1 MSRFEVIDVV
11 NDPGV
16 PGRSG
21 DDRFGYDPGAGTAW
35 VLDGATDVTDLKPF
49 PRAES
54 GAAWVAEALSGR
66 LMLAPGPDQPASD
79 YWHDVLVDV
88 RTRAARESEVALD
101 SLPPEARPIAAG
113 VWMRALPGSN
123 QVEFAWLG
131 DCLALVGLAGGVETI
146 GTPEKADEETETARR
161 LLRLSPEERL
171 EALRA
176 ARRHRNQPGRAI
188 FGIDPAA
195 ARFLNLRT
203 LAIPP
208 GTDILLMSDGL
219 YRLVSPYG
227 VHTPASLMEAV
238 REEGLIALLRRLRA
252 EETADTDDAERG
264 RLKTRDDACGVYLR
278 ME

>member
-11 NDPGV
+11 NDPGE

-54 GAAWVAEALSGR
+54 GAAWVAEALSAR
-66 LMLAPGPDQPASD
+66 LMIAPGPDQPASD
-79 YWHDVLVDV
+79 YWHDVLTDV
-88 RTRAARESEVALD
+88 RTRAARESDVVLD

-113 VWMRALPGSN
+113 VWMRALPQGER
-123 QVEFAWLG
+123 VEFAWLG
-131 DCLALVGLAGGVETI
+131 DCLALVALAGGVETL
-146 GTPEKADEETETARR
+146 GAPEKADEETETARR
-161 LLRLSPEERL
+161 LLQLTPEERL

-188 FGIDPAA
+188 FGIDPSAA
-195 ARFLNLRT
+195 QFLNLRT
-203 LAIPP
+203 IAIPP
-208 GTDILLMSDGL
+208 GTDILMMSDGF

-238 REEGLIALLRRLRA
+238 RREDLFAVLRRLRA
-252 EETADTDDAERG
+252 EDTSATNEAERG
-264 RLKTRDDACGVYLR
+264 RLKSRDDACAVYLR
-278 ME
+278 TR